1 MVKQLKENFSLTLVE
16 VLVAMLILSSS
27 AAGVVGSFSYGF
39 KFIQRA
45 GKKIEAMNLN
55 RKAIERYRA
64 IWLSNPYDSRLNIQ
78 TDTDI
83 TSDIAPD
90 YNGDGKPDYDGT
102 ILLSIKEW
110 ETGSPIKQISVK
122 VDWVEP

>member
-1 MVKQLKENFSLTLVE
+1 MLKQLNKNLSLTLVE

-27 AAGVVGSFSYGF
+27 AAGVIGSFSYGF

-55 RKAIERYRA
+55 RKAVERYRA
-64 IWLSNPYDSRLNIQ
+64 IWLSTPYDSRLAIQ

-83 TSDIAPD
+83 RSQVAS
-90 YNGDGKPDYDGT
+90 DYDGT
-102 ILLSIKEW
+102 ILLTIKEW
-110 ETGSPIKQISVK
+110 ESGSPIKQISVK